1 MPHSRIRGEE
11 FEFGGV
17 LRSSSASSLTPKF
30 EFGGVLPSS
39 SSTSSTTP
47 NVSEYGGELSTSN
60 SGGVLPSSSMSSI
73 ATPNVASGDLLR
85 QLVLDR
91 PKLPLSRLMQVS
103 SKFKGNLTN
112 FSAKEIPP
120 NVVISAEH
128 ALVATVPASSTKPNS
143 PPTSGRAG
151 SSSPEPETVPVE
163 PQKSEP
169 TSPMEWNPDTL
180 LASSSTATDET
191 KQKPIVTIT
200 QSSSEEIRMLAPNIT
215 IEYRGPVPTF
225 STPLQPPVRK
235 FAKTASPSVLPNPMI
250 LLLDVQPMSHSK
262 VNQQTPQFSLR
273 ILPTHPLSQDF
284 DWLEMTDTVSDTIR
298 NTPLGALLKV
308 RLKLL

>member
-1 MPHSRIRGEE
+1 MSYEYNPANLGNPLFRQASHAEQCPGVIQKPPGSQPPSQELPPSGAGLPLLTLPSSTLPQSQIQLPTSTSSEGGILPHSRIRGEE

-39 SSTSSTTP
+39 SSTTP
-47 NVSEYGGELSTSN
+47 NVSEYGGELSTSS
-60 SGGVLPSSSMSSI
+60 SGGILPSSSMSSI

-103 SKFKGNLTN
+103 SKFKGNLTH

-128 ALVATVPASSTKPNS
+128 ALVATIPASSTKPNS

-225 STPLQPPVRK
+225 STPLQPPV
-235 FAKTASPSVLPNPMI
+235 
-250 LLLDVQPMSHSK
+250 
-262 VNQQTPQFSLR
+262 
-273 ILPTHPLSQDF
+273 
-284 DWLEMTDTVSDTIR
+284 
-298 NTPLGALLKV
+298 
-308 RLKLL
+308 